1 MVFFF
6 INLRINVNYF
16 VFVMNFKNDICI
28 EMGLFNS
35 GFYCF
40 LRIFGYL
47 NFFYIYIEKRI
58 LNFLFLLFGII
69 FIIYYK

>member
-1 MVFFF
+1 MVFF

-28 EMGLFNS
+28 EIGLFNS

-47 NFFYIYIEKRI
+47 NFFYIYIYRKE
-58 LNFLFLLFGII
+58 NFKFFV
-69 FIIYYK
+69 FIIWYYFYYVL